1 MARSSSENPITVY
14 AAIAANLAIAIAKF
28 VAAGFTGSSAMLAE
42 GIHSVID
49 TGNEGLLLLGV
60 HRSRKPPDERHPFGY
75 GKEIYF
81 WSLIVAILLFGIGGG
96 LSVYE
101 GWHALKNP
109 EPLKEP
115 IWNYVVLGIALLA
128 EGASWVIALRQ
139 LLGGSRFE
147 KRVFRAFRASKDPAV
162 FVVVGE
168 DTAALLGI
176 LVAFAG
182 VYLSHRLQNPLIDGV
197 ASIVIGLILGAV
209 ALLLVYES
217 HALVVGESA
226 HPDLVRDVH
235 AIAERDPA
243 VRRARPPLTMQLA
256 PERVLVN
263 MDIDFRPELSTAE
276 LLGAIDRIEATVRE
290 RHPSVERIFLEVE
303 AIRASWGG
311 EERARADQ
319 ERRPAAR
326 RRS

>member
-28 VAAGFTGSSAMLAE
+28 VAAAFTGSSAMVAE

-60 HRSRKPPDERHPFGY
+60 HRSRKPPDEQHPFGY
-75 GKEIYF
+75 GKEMYF

-101 GWHALKNP
+101 GWHALQNP

-115 IWNYVVLGIALLA
+115 FWNYAVLGIALLA
-128 EGASWVIALRQ
+128 EG
-139 LLGGSRFE
+139 
-147 KRVFRAFRASKDPAV
+147 
-162 FVVVGE
+162 
-168 DTAALLGI
+168 
-176 LVAFAG
+176 
-182 VYLSHRLQNPLIDGV
+182 DG
-197 ASIVIGLILGAV
+197 
-209 ALLLVYES
+209 
-217 HALVVGESA
+217 
-226 HPDLVRDVH
+226 
-235 AIAERDPA
+235 IAERDPE

-263 MDIDFRPELSTAE
+263 MDIEFRPELSTAG
-276 LLGAIDRIEATVRE
+276 LIGAIDRIEATVRE

-303 AIRASWGG
+303 AIRASRGG
-311 EERARADQ
+311 ERHARAEEQ
-319 ERRPAAR
+319 CRPVAR
-326 RRS
+326 RS